1 MVITLSQQYCIEDQA
16 ALETP
21 KAVQVASLASK
32 AVPSPP
38 DRNMDTPSR
47 PLHVAIVGGG
57 LCGLALAIALERR
70 SISFTIYEARPSF
83 TELGAGINLGPNTL
97 EALRLID
104 PALID
109 EVLRLCTR
117 NPPPEE
123 HLWMTV
129 RFGGPTKRFKDA
141 NIVTKLNAPPTGN
154 ATVRRNDLLQ
164 LLANSIRPDHV
175 SFNKKVV
182 NLTKTVGSVALAF
195 SDGTTAAADVIVG
208 CDGIHSVIRRDLLG
222 VDNPAANPQYSGVGA
237 YRAVVPM
244 HELEAAVGPSIASS
258 STLFLGPDAYIIMY
272 PVELGTR
279 VNIGLWVHRLGPV
292 DEREWVDPSTREEV
306 RAQFSSWG
314 QTVHK
319 IIALVGNPSFWPTF
333 CHTTQPISVSSD
345 RVCLIGDS
353 AHSMPPHQGAGAG
366 QAIEDAY
373 VLGEVLSIVSSDSDW
388 CNDQIEDALKA
399 YSNVRSP
406 RSQKVLETSVEA
418 MDFWCSLYRDD
429 VTEEE
434 IQHFARVAQE
444 RFHWIWHDNIADQA
458 RRARDTIRIAK

>member
-1 MVITLSQQYCIEDQA
+1 
-16 ALETP
+16 
-21 KAVQVASLASK
+21 
-32 AVPSPP
+32 
-38 DRNMDTPSR
+38 
-47 PLHVAIVGGG
+47 
-57 LCGLALAIALERR
+57 
-70 SISFTIYEARPSF
+70 
-83 TELGAGINLGPNTL
+83 
-97 EALRLID
+97 
-104 PALID
+104 
-109 EVLRLCTR
+109 
-117 NPPPEE
+117 
-123 HLWMTV
+123 
-129 RFGGPTKRFKDA
+129 
-141 NIVTKLNAPPTGN
+141 
-154 ATVRRNDLLQ
+154 
-164 LLANSIRPDHV
+164 
-175 SFNKKVV
+175 
-182 NLTKTVGSVALAF
+182 
-195 SDGTTAAADVIVG
+195 
-208 CDGIHSVIRRDLLG
+208 
-222 VDNPAANPQYSGVGA
+222 
-237 YRAVVPM
+237 M
-244 HELEAAVGPSIASS
+244 HELEAAVCPSIASS

-272 PVELGTR
+272 PVELDTR
-279 VNIGLWVHRLGPV
+279 VNIGLWVHRLGPE

-306 RAQFSSWG
+306 RAKFSSWG

-319 IIALVGNPSFWPTF
+319 IIALVGDPSFWPTF

-373 VLGEVLSIVSSDSDW
+373 VLGEVLSIVSSDSDR

-418 MDFWCSLYRDD
+418 MDLWCSLYRDD

>member
-1 MVITLSQQYCIEDQA
+1 MCYKSYSKSTSSPRPSLPRGLRYYETHDKTINLNALVITLSQQYCIEDQA

-21 KAVQVASLASK
+21 KAAQVASLASK

-129 RFGGPTKRFKDA
+129 CFGGPTKRFKDA

-195 SDGTTAAADVIVG
+195 SDGTTAAADV
-208 CDGIHSVIRRDLLG
+208 S
-222 VDNPAANPQYSGVGA
+222 
-237 YRAVVPM
+237 
-244 HELEAAVGPSIASS
+244 
-258 STLFLGPDAYIIMY
+258 
-272 PVELGTR
+272 
-279 VNIGLWVHRLGPV
+279 
-292 DEREWVDPSTREEV
+292 
-306 RAQFSSWG
+306 
-314 QTVHK
+314 
-319 IIALVGNPSFWPTF
+319 
-333 CHTTQPISVSSD
+333 
-345 RVCLIGDS
+345 
-353 AHSMPPHQGAGAG
+353 
-366 QAIEDAY
+366 
-373 VLGEVLSIVSSDSDW
+373 
-388 CNDQIEDALKA
+388 
-399 YSNVRSP
+399 
-406 RSQKVLETSVEA
+406 
-418 MDFWCSLYRDD
+418 
-429 VTEEE
+429 
-434 IQHFARVAQE
+434 
-444 RFHWIWHDNIADQA
+444 
-458 RRARDTIRIAK
+458 